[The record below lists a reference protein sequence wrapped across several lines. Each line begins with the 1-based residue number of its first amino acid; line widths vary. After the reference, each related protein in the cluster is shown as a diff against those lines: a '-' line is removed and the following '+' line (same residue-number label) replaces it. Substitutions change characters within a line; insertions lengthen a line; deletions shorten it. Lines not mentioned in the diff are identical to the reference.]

1 QQEQNH
7 GSSVPE
13 AVHSDSELHG
23 QTGCACTILGPGA
36 GPSAVLRED
45 EHGVRPDGER
55 AVERHLVISSRHSV
69 AVAAEGPTEQAAVPL
84 PVAVEAQPP
93 PPAARQA
100 DDVVV
105 VAAVAE
111 IGDHDDIIARSPPLP
126 AVVGQ
131 DPATLVD
138 VMDADVLPAQSSRD
152 AGAVQPQRDQVA
164 VKVHDSAVSLKLRD
178 STNSCPWKSIGMPGA
193 VSRTPAA
200 RVERFWACHPAG
212 SHGLI
217 SWAR

>member
-1 QQEQNH
+1 MRESASTDLREPRGAIPWGHPARNTV
-7 GSSVPE
+7 SY
-13 AVHSDSELHG
+13 
-23 QTGCACTILGPGA
+23 TIFGPGA

-111 IGDHDDIIARSPPLP
+111 IGDHDDVIARPPAP
-126 AVVGQ
+126 SGG
-131 DPATLVD
+131 
-138 VMDADVLPAQSSRD
+138 R
-152 AGAVQPQRDQVA
+152 
-164 VKVHDSAVSLKLRD
+164 
-178 STNSCPWKSIGMPGA
+178 PG
-193 VSRTPAA
+193 PG
-200 RVERFWACHPAG
+200 HP
-212 SHGLI
+212 
-217 SWAR
+217 R

>member
-1 QQEQNH
+1 MVSTPWN
-7 GSSVPE
+7 GIWSY
-13 AVHSDSELHG
+13 
-23 QTGCACTILGPGA
+23 
-36 GPSAVLRED
+36 
-45 EHGVRPDGER
+45 RPDT
-55 AVERHLVISSRHSV
+55 ALQS
-69 AVAAEGPTEQAAVPL
+69 PLKVPQNRPL
-84 PVAVEAQPP
+84 YPCQSLLKAQPP

-111 IGDHDDIIARSPPLP
+111 IGDHDNVIARSPPLP

-138 VMDADVLPAQSSRD
+138 VMDVDVLPAQSSRD

-164 VKVHDSAVSLKLRD
+164 VKVHDSAVPLTPVPVEGHGVAEASGLHELLPLEKHRD
-178 STNSCPWKSIGMPGA
+178 AGGRQQNPRGQGW
-193 VSRTPAA
+193 
-200 RVERFWACHPAG
+200 RFWACHPTG

-217 SWAR
+217 SWARRAFPLPQATSSCDSV